1 MKFILLAILIIACK
15 PNSQEALGTTIAPD
29 SITLESGDLN
39 TESLVSDDEGKG
51 VQEAEIQFPV
61 GVDESGG
68 SKVEPPE
75 IRQEDA
81 NPAAISLEVI
91 EDEVLDSNDN
101 SDTSSDTN
109 SNKLNEDQA
118 NVIITPTESAV
129 EDTEKSEVLV
139 VDQTS
144 NLHTA
149 FDEILKEYVD
159 AAGNVDYKGLKA
171 NQPKLDNYLKA
182 LSESPVQ
189 SDWSK
194 DAQLA
199 YWINAYNAFTL
210 KLIVDNYPLKSIM
223 DLEEGKVWDKKWVNL
238 AGKVYSLNEIEHEI
252 IRPQFNEPRI
262 HFAVNC
268 AAASCPPLA
277 AQAYSADN
285 LESLLAE
292 RTKSFINNSQYN
304 QISTS
309 GAEVSK
315 IFDWYGSDFGDLV
328 SYLNKY
334 SNTAIKKNAS
344 VSFKEYDWSLNS
356 Q

>member
-15 PNSQEALGTTIAPD
+15 PNSQEALGTTIAHD
-29 SITLESGDLN
+29 SITLEPGDLN
-39 TESLVSDDEGKG
+39 TESLVSDDEGEN
-51 VQEAEIQFPV
+51 VQEAEIQYPMK
-61 GVDESGG
+61 VDESEG
-68 SKVEPPE
+68 SQVEPAE
-75 IRQEDA
+75 IREEDA
-81 NPAAISLEVI
+81 TPAAVSLEVI
-91 EDEVLDSNDN
+91 EDEVLDSSEN
-101 SDTSSDTN
+101 SDTSSDIKTIE
-109 SNKLNEDQA
+109 LNEDQA
-118 NVIITPTESAV
+118 NANNTPTETVV
-129 EDTEKSEVLV
+129 EDTQSLEILV

-149 FDEILKEYVD
+149 FDEILNEYVD
-159 AAGNVDYKGLKA
+159 AAGNVDYKGLKT

-223 DLEEGKVWDKKWVNL
+223 DLEGGKVWDKKWVNL
-238 AGKVYSLNEIEHEI
+238 ANKLYSLNEIEHDI

-292 RTKSFINNSQYN
+292 RTKSFINDSQYN

-334 SNTAIKKNAS
+334 SKTSIKKNAS

>member
-1 MKFILLAILIIACK
+1 MKIILLALLILACK
-15 PNSQEALGTTIAPD
+15 PNSREAVVETVAHESIAREQGDLIVEKPD
-29 SITLESGDLN
+29 SDSGGVEAQEVDDQHSMDHDESESSQMN
-39 TESLVSDDEGKG
+39 TEEM
-51 VQEAEIQFPV
+51 
-61 GVDESGG
+61 
-68 SKVEPPE
+68 
-75 IRQEDA
+75 RQEDDTPVDIS
-81 NPAAISLEVI
+81 PATG
-91 EDEVLDSNDN
+91 EDETPDSNDDV
-101 SDTSSDTN
+101 SVSSDTN
-109 SNKLNEDQA
+109 ITELQEDDA
-118 NVIITPTESAV
+118 IASTFTEI
-129 EDTEKSEVLV
+129 EVL
-139 VDQTS
+139 DTGMSDISAAYQLS
-144 NLHTA
+144 NLHA
-149 FDEILKEYVD
+149 PFDALLKEHVD
-159 AAGNVDYKGLKA
+159 AAGNVDYQGLKS
-171 NQPKLDNYLKA
+171 NEVKLDNYLKA

-223 DLEEGKVWDKKWVNL
+223 DLEGGKVWDKKWVNL
-238 AGKVYSLNEIEHEI
+238 GDKVYSLNEIEHNI

-277 AQAYSADN
+277 AKAYTADN

-304 QISTS
+304 HISAS
-309 GAEVSK
+309 GAKVSK
-315 IFDWYGSDFGDLV
+315 IFDWYGSDFGDLI

-334 SNTAIKKNAS
+334 SNTTIKKNAS
-344 VSFKEYDWSLNS
+344 VTFREYDWSLNS

>member
-1 MKFILLAILIIACK
+1 MKIILLALLIFACK
-15 PNSQEALGTTIAPD
+15 PNSREAVGVTVAHKSTAQEQ
-29 SITLESGDLN
+29 GDLIVEKSDSG
-39 TESLVSDDEGKG
+39 TGGVEVQEVGHQPSVGDDESISAQ
-51 VQEAEIQFPV
+51 VEPAEI
-61 GVDESGG
+61 S
-68 SKVEPPE
+68 
-75 IRQEDA
+75 QEDA
-81 NPAAISLEVI
+81 IPAAISLEVI
-91 EDEVLDSNDN
+91 EDEVLDPMDN
-101 SDTSSDTN
+101 LDTSLDTN
-109 SNKLNEDQA
+109 TIELNEDQA
-118 NVIITPTESAV
+118 NVNSTPAETAL

-149 FDEILKEYVD
+149 FDEILTEYVD
-159 AAGNVDYKGLKA
+159 AAGNVDYKGLKS
-171 NQPKLDNYLKA
+171 NLPKLDKYLKA
-182 LSESPVQ
+182 LSESPVK

-223 DLEEGKVWDKKWVNL
+223 DLEGGKVWDKKWINL
-238 AGKVYSLNEIEHEI
+238 ADKVYSLNEIEHDI

-277 AQAYSADN
+277 AQAYTADN

-292 RTKSFINNSQYN
+292 RTKSFINNRQYN

-334 SNTAIKKNAS
+334 SNTSIKKNAS